1 MPKDDFYRTL
11 DEIFS
16 FFINGKLSGRTTSPW
31 TYVRI
36 TSLKVTIKVWKWKKW
51 KYEIKLVCKFT
62 KVGIFNKYFSIIFVQ
77 LFILRDTYTFTS
89 PFSLKLSEIPVSILF
104 HYLQICLPKVE
115 PHLKSIQSKL
125 ISKTRIFYLK
135 ILISE
140 FFLYFSWVFDLR
152 FHLLIYVF
160 TFFFLSKI
168 NLALFTNK
176 STNQNRHYFTKYSKI
191 NK

>member
-31 TYVRI
+31 TYIRI
-36 TSLKVTIKVWKWKKW
+36 TSLKVPIKVWKWKKW
-51 KYEIKLVCKFT
+51 KHETKLVCKFT

-89 PFSLKLSEIPVSILF
+89 PFSIKLSEIPVSILF
-104 HYLQICLPKVE
+104 HYLQIWLPKVE

-125 ISKTRIFYLK
+125 TSKTQIFYLK

-140 FFLYFSWVFDLR
+140 FFFYLSWVFDLR

-160 TFFFLSKI
+160 NFFFCQK
-168 NLALFTNK
+168 
-176 STNQNRHYFTKYSKI
+176 
-191 NK
+191 